1 MRKILIAGIV
11 FLLSHEIINA
21 QTKNITGFT
30 EKSASEQNT
39 LEQKFDALLNA
50 QNVGATIKELSAK
63 PHHIGSA
70 GGKEVAN
77 AIYNKYKSWGWDV
90 KIETYKVLFPTPKT
104 RVLELTSPTIYKA
117 LLKEPALKEDA
128 TSNQQDQ
135 LPTYNAW
142 SADGDVTAELVFV
155 NYGLPADYDELAKFG
170 IDVKGKI
177 VIAKYGKSWRGIKPK
192 VAYEHGAVGCIIYS
206 DPKDDGY
213 YQGEVYPKGAFKNE
227 YGVQRGSVMDMVI
240 YPGDPL
246 TPGIGATEN
255 AKRLDRKDAVTIL
268 KIPVLPISYH
278 DAKPLLEA
286 DFSVNPVMFFVCAF
300 IISCDNKKNNSCN

>member
-70 GGKEVAN
+70 GGKEVAD

-155 NYGLPADYDELAKFG
+155 NYGLPAD
-170 IDVKGKI
+170 
-177 VIAKYGKSWRGIKPK
+177 
-192 VAYEHGAVGCIIYS
+192 
-206 DPKDDGY
+206 
-213 YQGEVYPKGAFKNE
+213 
-227 YGVQRGSVMDMVI
+227 
-240 YPGDPL
+240 
-246 TPGIGATEN
+246 
-255 AKRLDRKDAVTIL
+255 
-268 KIPVLPISYH
+268 
-278 DAKPLLEA
+278 
-286 DFSVNPVMFFVCAF
+286 
-300 IISCDNKKNNSCN
+300 